1 MATIQKPAL
10 DLVTEAMRFAAEAT
24 PEAAPAAPAPVKA
37 KRGKR
42 TPDTVTR
49 VFYAPAGDKRL
60 TININEK
67 LHKRL
72 KIAAINQG
80 KTAGEIIEELLEA
93 NL

>member
-24 PEAAPAAPAPVKA
+24 PEAAPAAPARA
-37 KRGKR
+37 KRGKK

-93 NL
+93 NI